1 MPEGKLTP
9 EEAEV
14 LRAAVSTFVV
24 KNRSGELGIMHGAD
38 RFVST
43 QRIFR
48 KKEREMLDAAAR
60 KLGLGGISEYRG

>member
-1 MPEGKLTP
+1 MPEVKLTP

-43 QRIFR
+43 
-48 KKEREMLDAAAR
+48 
-60 KLGLGGISEYRG
+60 